1 MGAFWNKRIQI
12 MDANF
17 QPLYYCILYGKNH
30 KSSERQ
36 FFPKL
41 EHLTFGPKTSEKDS
55 SPQKSFKITVL

>member
-36 FFPKL
+36 FFPKI
-41 EHLTFGPKTSEKDS
+41 EHLTFGPKTS
-55 SPQKSFKITVL
+55 